1 MLYCLALSLDL
12 LWACQSV
19 FRFCGHGAVWPRCRD
34 VFSRMMVFGETEE
47 EIIALWRNR
56 QCSSDL
62 KNTRYEITSRCCSK
76 VVSAALSH
84 FMGNMWPCY
93 PVACT
98 QSKGATDVCVCVLE
112 NKQIQIPF
120 NSQIMR
126 PGSSNYFSVHDPL
139 PSYNEI
145 MREEKNTSWDRRD
158 DP

>member
-1 MLYCLALSLDL
+1 MGLSECLSF
-12 LWACQSV
+12 LWTWGGLAEV
-19 FRFCGHGAVWPRCRD
+19 PRC
-34 VFSRMMVFGETEE
+34 F
-47 EIIALWRNR
+47 
-56 QCSSDL
+56 L
-62 KNTRYEITSRCCSK
+62 KNDGVRGNRGGDNCSLEKQAVLLGPEKYEVRNHFEVLFQSSFCCAFSFYGK
-76 VVSAALSH
+76 HVAML
-84 FMGNMWPCY
+84 PCS
-93 PVACT
+93 VHT
-98 QSKGATDVCVCVLE
+98 IKERHRCVCVLE